1 MTFAELLGVAMPRME
16 AAVASAIFLPFR
28 AGFFL
33 TFAGADFLVAVFFTG
48 FLTVFF
54 AFFFFAATGD
64 SVSFGVIFSY
74 FTAKGLG
81 NVAKVIWIATKK

>member
-1 MTFAELLGVAMPRME
+1 V
-16 AAVASAIFLPFR
+16 
-28 AGFFL
+28 GFFW

-48 FLTVFF
+48 FLTVFSRF
-54 AFFFFAATGD
+54 SFLLPQ
-64 SVSFGVIFSY
+64 VIQCFGVIFSH